1 MILQEQTRLPI
12 KWIVFP
18 VMVILIAS
26 ITGMTVVLH
35 DQNLNDLSSQLSISE
50 SVDGTQSNTAYAQ
63 TNGIKD
69 NQSTLSSTPLS
80 LIELFENTESG
91 VVSISIQKDSSMMI
105 NGEPIPFNNNA
116 VGSGF
121 VYDDQGHIITNSHV
135 VRDAQKIVVTFTNGH
150 SYNAEAV
157 GADSSTDLAVIKI
170 NADDENSMPNP
181 LSLGQSS
188 EIQVGQQIAAIGNPF
203 GLSGSMTSGIVSQIG
218 RLLPSENS
226 GFSIPDMIQTDAAI
240 NPGNSG
246 GPLLNMYGEVIGI
259 NTAILSATG
268 EFTGVGFAV
277 PSDTASKVIPSL
289 IDSGKYDHPW
299 IGITSRDVDPDLAK
313 ILGLQ
318 DAKGV
323 MIITIVSDSP
333 ADNADL
339 NGSDQTKIIDGTEYL
354 IGGDVIVSVDGKEV
368 RKIEDIL
375 IHLQREK
382 SVGDAIDLEVI
393 RAGNPEKTETV
404 TVVLGLRPSQF
415 N

>member
-1 MILQEQTRLPI
+1 MSQIQANPSNKLKISLLILAFLAVTTVTGVT
-12 KWIVFP
+12 VF
-18 VMVILIAS
+18 
-26 ITGMTVVLH
+26 
-35 DQNLNDLSSQLSISE
+35 SSQDFVDAFNATAELS
-50 SVDGTQSNTAYAQ
+50 DTQQPGTIAHAA
-63 TNGIKD
+63 TNGIDK
-69 NQSTLSSTPLS
+69 NSRVLS
-80 LIELFENTESG
+80 LVALFENAESG

-105 NGEPIPFNNNA
+105 NGEAISFNNNA
-116 VGSGF
+116 AGSGF
-121 VYDDQGHIITNSHV
+121 VYDDQGHIITNNHV

-150 SYNAEAV
+150 SYNAEVV
-157 GADSSTDLAVIKI
+157 GTDTSTDLAVIKI
-170 NADDENSMPNP
+170 DVDEDSMLNP

-188 EIQVGQQIAAIGNPF
+188 KIQVGEQIAAIGNPF

-218 RLLPSENS
+218 RLLPSENN

-268 EFTGVGFAV
+268 EFIGVGFAV
-277 PSDTASKVIPSL
+277 PSDTASKIIPSL
-289 IDSGKYDHPW
+289 IETGKYDHPW
-299 IGITSRDVDPDLAK
+299 IGITSRDIDPDLAG

-323 MIITIVSDSP
+323 MIITIVTDSP
-333 ADNADL
+333 ADNANL
-339 NGSDQTKIIDGTEYL
+339 SGSDQTKIIDGIEYL

-382 SVGDAIDLEVI
+382 SVEDTIELEVV
-393 RAGNPEKTETV
+393 RSGDPEKTKTV
-404 TVVLGLRPSQF
+404 TVVLGLRPSQL

>member
-1 MILQEQTRLPI
+1 MSQIQANPSNKLKISLLILTFLAVTTVTGVT
-12 KWIVFP
+12 VF
-18 VMVILIAS
+18 
-26 ITGMTVVLH
+26 
-35 DQNLNDLSSQLSISE
+35 SSQDFVDAFNATAELS
-50 SVDGTQSNTAYAQ
+50 DTQQPGTIAHAA
-63 TNGIKD
+63 TNGIDK
-69 NQSTLSSTPLS
+69 NSRVLS
-80 LIELFENTESG
+80 LVELFENTESG
-91 VVSISIQKDSSMMI
+91 VVSISVQKDSSMMI
-105 NGEPIPFNNNA
+105 NGEAISFNNNA
-116 VGSGF
+116 AGSGF
-121 VYDDQGHIITNSHV
+121 VYDDQGHIITNNHV
-135 VRDAQKIVVTFTNGH
+135 VRDAQKIVVTFTNGY
-150 SYNAEAV
+150 SYNAEVV
-157 GADSSTDLAVIKI
+157 GTDTSTDLAVIKI
-170 NADDENSMPNP
+170 DDVDEASMPNP

-188 EIQVGQQIAAIGNPF
+188 KIRVGEQIAAIGNPF

-268 EFTGVGFAV
+268 EFIGVGFAV
-277 PSDTASKVIPSL
+277 PSDTASKIIPSL
-289 IDSGKYDHPW
+289 IESGKYDHPW
-299 IGITSRDVDPDLAK
+299 IGITSRDVDPDLAG

-323 MIITIVSDSP
+323 MIITIVTDSP
-333 ADNADL
+333 ADNANL
-339 NGSDQTKIIDGTEYL
+339 GGSDQTKIIDGIEYQ

-382 SVGDAIDLEVI
+382 SVGDAIELEVV
-393 RAGNPEKTETV
+393 RSGDPGKTETV
-404 TVVLGLRPSQF
+404 TVVLGLRPSQL

>member
-1 MILQEQTRLPI
+1 MSQIQANPPNKLKI
-12 KWIVFP
+12 S
-18 VMVILIAS
+18 ILILTFLAV
-26 ITGMTVVLH
+26 ITVAGVMIF
-35 DQNLNDLSSQLSISE
+35 SSQGF
-50 SVDGTQSNTAYAQ
+50 VDAFNAIGEKSDTRQQSGTIAHDA
-63 TNGIKD
+63 TNGLDK
-69 NQSTLSSTPLS
+69 NSETLSLV
-80 LIELFENTESG
+80 ELFENTESG

>member
-1 MILQEQTRLPI
+1 MSLQEQKRFSK
-12 KWIVFP
+12 KWIIFP
-18 VMVILIAS
+18 VAMILIVS
-26 ITGMTVVLH
+26 ITGMTSPLY
-35 DQNLNDLSSQLSISE
+35 DQSLNAISSQLSVSE
-50 SVDGTQSNTAYAQ
+50 SIDIQSNTAHAE
-63 TNGIKD
+63 TNDIKD
-69 NQSTLSSTPLS
+69 NRNPFS
-80 LIELFENTESG
+80 LVELFEKTESG
-91 VVSISIQKDSSMMI
+91 VVSISVQKNNEIEISS
-105 NGEPIPFNNNA
+105 IPFNNDG

-121 VYDDQGHIITNSHV
+121 VYDKQGHIITNNHV

-150 SYNAEAV
+150 SYNAEIV
-157 GADSSTDLAVIKI
+157 GTDSSTDLAVIII
-170 NADDENSMPNP
+170 NVEDISSSSTTILNP

-188 EIQVGQQIAAIGNPF
+188 QIKVGQQIAAIGNPF

-268 EFTGVGFAV
+268 EFIGVGFAV
-277 PSDTASKVIPSL
+277 PSDTASKIIPSL
-289 IDSGKYDHPW
+289 IESGKYDHPW
-299 IGITSRDVDPDLAK
+299 IGITSRDVDPDLAE

-323 MIITIVSDSP
+323 MIITIVKDSP
-333 ADNADL
+333 ADNGNL
-339 NGSDQTKIIDGTEYL
+339 TGSDQTKIIDDTEYL

-382 SVGDAIDLEVI
+382 SVGDAIELEVI
-393 RAGNPEKTETV
+393 RSGNPEKTETI
-404 TVVLGLRPSQF
+404 TVVLGQRPSQL

>member
-1 MILQEQTRLPI
+1 MSLQEQKRFSK
-12 KWIVFP
+12 KWIIFP
-18 VMVILIAS
+18 VAMILIAG
-26 ITGMTVVLH
+26 ITGMTSPPLY
-35 DQNLNDLSSQLSISE
+35 DQSLNAISSQLSVSE
-50 SVDGTQSNTAYAQ
+50 SIDIQSNTAHAE
-63 TNGIKD
+63 TNDIKD
-69 NQSTLSSTPLS
+69 NRNPLS
-80 LIELFENTESG
+80 LVELFEKTESG
-91 VVSISIQKDSSMMI
+91 VVSISVQKNNEIEISS
-105 NGEPIPFNNNA
+105 IPFNNDG

-121 VYDDQGHIITNSHV
+121 VYDKQGHIITNNHV

-150 SYNAEAV
+150 SYNAEIV
-157 GADSSTDLAVIKI
+157 GTDPSTDLAVIKI
-170 NADDENSMPNP
+170 NVEDISSSLTTILNP

-188 EIQVGQQIAAIGNPF
+188 QIKVGQQIAAIGNPF
-203 GLSGSMTSGIVSQIG
+203 GLSGSITSGIVSQIG

-246 GPLLNMYGEVIGI
+246 GPLLNMYSEVIGI

-268 EFTGVGFAV
+268 EFIGVGFAI
-277 PSDTASKVIPSL
+277 PSDTASKIIPSL
-289 IDSGKYDHPW
+289 IESGKYDHPW
-299 IGITSRDVDPDLAK
+299 IGITSRDVDPDLAE

-323 MIITIVSDSP
+323 MIITIVIDSP
-333 ADNADL
+333 ADNGNL
-339 NGSDQTKIIDGTEYL
+339 TGSDQTKIIDDTEYL

-382 SVGDAIDLEVI
+382 SVGDAIELEVI
-393 RAGNPEKTETV
+393 RSGNPEKTEIV
-404 TVVLGLRPSQF
+404 TVVLGQRPSQL

>member
-1 MILQEQTRLPI
+1 MILQEQTRFPI

-18 VMVILIAS
+18 VMVILIVS
-26 ITGMTVVLH
+26 ITGITVVLH
-35 DQNLNDLSSQLSISE
+35 DQNLNAISPQLSISE
-50 SVDGTQSNTAYAQ
+50 SVDTQSNAAYAQ

-69 NQSTLSSTPLS
+69 NQNTLSSPPLS
-80 LIELFENTESG
+80 FIELFENTESG
-91 VVSISIQKDSSMMI
+91 VVSISVQKNNGIEVSSIQ
-105 NGEPIPFNNNA
+105 FNNDA

-121 VYDDQGHIITNSHV
+121 VYDRQGHIITNNHV
-135 VRDAQKIVVTFTNGH
+135 IRDAQKIIVTFTNGH
-150 SYNAEAV
+150 SYNAEVV
-157 GADSSTDLAVIKI
+157 GADPSTDLAVIKI
-170 NADDENSMPNP
+170 DDVDGDSMPNP

-188 EIQVGQQIAAIGNPF
+188 KIKVGEQIAAIGNPF

-218 RLLPSENS
+218 RLLPSESS

-246 GPLLNMYGEVIGI
+246 GPLLNMYGQVVGI

-268 EFTGVGFAV
+268 EFIGVGFAV
-277 PSDTASKVIPSL
+277 PSDTASKIVPSL
-289 IDSGKYDHPW
+289 IESGKYDHPW
-299 IGITSRDVDPDLAK
+299 IGITSSDVDPDLAE

-318 DAKGV
+318 DTKGV
-323 MIITIVSDSP
+323 MIITIVTDSP

-339 NGSDQTKIIDGTEYL
+339 RGSDQTKIIDGTEYL

-382 SVGDAIDLEVI
+382 SVGDAIELEVI

-404 TVVLGLRPSQF
+404 TVVLGLRPSQL